1 METTTAII
9 RQENVELIVRNA
21 PQSYNENQVS
31 HDRCIEYGQKLL
43 RAIASGMTDELDQ
56 RAAEYIERAK
66 KTVKK
71 MNEKRSPV
79 TKLFDEIRAVYT
91 GLENDIDPAK
101 SGSIPARLQAYRNQ
115 FAARKREEAEA
126 RRREEER
133 RIQRENALTSYRN
146 AVEADYKQSFNRMLN
161 NKFNELS
168 RLNASITLANFAE
181 VEAHLKNFPTQL
193 SDDWAQQVP
202 SGALLPAL
210 LTHEECKEIRC
221 SVMASLL
228 PKFREQYTFDIGEKR
243 ENILRM
249 LPSKKQE
256 LEAIARSNAEEARRR
271 EEELK
276 RREAEEA
283 ARREEERRRREE
295 EEKRQMQVKQQQ
307 QEMQGLFSQSAAAAS
322 TYQPKASI
330 KKKIII
336 NSPLGFL
343 EILNLWWV
351 NEGCRLSVEELSKKF
366 KSQITFCEKL
376 ANDKQDPH
384 TIESQYVTYE
394 DEVKAK

>member
-43 RAIASGMTDELDQ
+43 SAIASGMTDELDQ

-101 SGSIPARLQAYRNQ
+101 SGSIPAQLQAHRNQ
-115 FAARKREEAEA
+115 YAARKREESEA

-133 RIQRENALTSYRN
+133 RIQRENALISYRN

-161 NKFNELS
+161 NKFNELTS
-168 RLNASITLANFAE
+168 INACITLENYSE
-181 VEAHLKNFPTQL
+181 QEEKLKKFSTKL
-193 SDDWAQQVP
+193 SEDWVTLLP
-202 SGALLPAL
+202 SGVTIPVS
-210 LTHEECKEIRC
+210 LTADECRDIRR
-221 SVMASLL
+221 SVMTELL
-228 PKFREQYTFDIGEKR
+228 PKFREQYTFDIGENLN
-243 ENILRM
+243 NILRM

-307 QEMQGLFSQSAAAAS
+307 QEMQGLFAQSANAAA
-322 TYQPKASI
+322 YQPKASV
-330 KKKIII
+330 KKRIAV
-336 NSPLGFL
+336 NNPLGFL

-376 ANDKQDPH
+376 ANDKSDPH
-384 TIESQYVTYE
+384 FIESQYVTYE